1 MPSDAKKARDAAKKN
16 ATKSRGKARDTKAKV
31 DEEDGVG
38 TPVNEL
44 ENGVESVASENVD
57 DVVDAAAE
65 LLKRIELENAQAR
78 SVAGALA
85 SNPRSMDVKVESLTV
100 TFHGREIVVDTTLEI
115 NMGRRYGL
123 IGLNG
128 SGKSTLLQ
136 AIYNRELPLPD
147 HVDMYMVSR
156 EMPASNMTALQAV
169 VDVDKSQEKLM
180 DIYERLDEMDADK
193 AEMKAAN
200 LLHGLGFTKTMQM
213 KQCKDFSGG
222 WRMRIAL
229 ARALYLKP
237 SLLLLDEPTNHLD
250 LEACVW
256 LEEELKN
263 YKRALMIV
271 SHSQDFM
278 NGVCTNVIHLFQKK
292 LVYYGGNYDSFVKT
306 RLELLENQ
314 MKRYKWEQ
322 DQLQHM
328 KDYVARFGHGSA
340 KLARQAQSKE
350 KTMAK
355 MIAGGLTE
363 KAVDETVKQFYFFDA
378 GEIPPPVIMVQHV
391 SFRYNETTPWIY
403 RNLDF
408 GIDLDTRLALV
419 GPNGAGKSTLLK
431 LLCSDVMPTDGLI
444 RRHSHVKI
452 GRYHQFSHFILFL
465 LLHRSMTVMG
475 SDSSEPTKE
484 EDLNNNDK
492 KSLPDVAISAPSPDL
507 STGKELVSSA
517 TSVASTQPA
526 SDDSGL
532 PPYITPKLIG
542 SSSDINSARVE
553 AKVRATVVQFC
564 PVSSKPDVARVQL
577 VLCNISERPL
587 QFNIKCVGG
596 NSVTAF
602 PTGNGDIDARGQSR
616 LTLTWHRPP
625 EFAAW
630 SDTPNPKMLLVIKF
644 QGRKGEDSSPTTI
657 RLLGK
662 INMKFCKPDKP
673 PEEQLL
679 LDADTSEVATV
690 SNLRQ
695 RRQANAPASHIFL
708 KNSTLSPSWKQQ
720 FLCSE
725 YARLDCIC
733 TLCLLD
739 CILHECSYKHLH
751 EELPLEISALD
762 FMLQSFPE
770 VKEKEAMRRIVGR
783 YGITGREQVCPMKQ
797 LSDGQRCRV
806 SFAWLAWQQPHL
818 LLLDE
823 PTNHLDM
830 ESIDAL
836 AEAINC
842 YSGGMILVSHDF
854 RLVSQVADV
863 IWVCDKGQVTKW
875 EGDIFSYKDHLRKE
889 IEKETKDAVRE
900 R

>member
-452 GRYHQFSHFILFL
+452 GRYHQKHD
-465 LLHRSMTVMG
+465 T
-475 SDSSEPTKE
+475 
-484 EDLNNNDK
+484 
-492 KSLPDVAISAPSPDL
+492 ISAPSPDL

-690 SNLRQ
+690 SKRMPLPRTSSS
-695 RRQANAPASHIFL
+695 RTP
-708 KNSTLSPSWKQQ
+708 LSRPHGNNNFSALNMQD
-720 FLCSE
+720 L
-725 YARLDCIC
+725 I
-733 TLCLLD
+733 
-739 CILHECSYKHLH
+739 HLH

-889 IEKETKDAVRE
+889 IEKFITIHHGVRHESSRFVRNVTKSTTKRN
-900 R
+900 

>member
-16 ATKSRGKARDTKAKV
+16 ATKSRGKARDTKSKV
-31 DEEDGVG
+31 DEEDGCG

-44 ENGVESVASENVD
+44 ETGTTPVVSQNVD
-57 DVVDAAAE
+57 EVIDQAAE

-78 SVAGALA
+78 SVAGSLA

-100 TFHGREIVVDTTLEI
+100 TFHGLEIVVDTTLEI

-136 AIYNRELPLPD
+136 AIYNKELPLPG

-169 VDVDKSQEKLM
+169 VDVDSERKELDRKAEELASCDDEESQQTLM

-193 AEMKAAN
+193 AEVKAAN

-314 MKRYKWEQ
+314 AKRYKWEQ

-363 KAVDETVKQFYFFDA
+363 KAVDESVKQFYFFDA
-378 GEIPPPVIMVQHV
+378 GEIPPPVIMVQQV
-391 SFRYNETTPWIY
+391 SFRYNENTPWIY

-452 GRYHQFSHFILFL
+452 GRYHQ
-465 LLHRSMTVMG
+465 
-475 SDSSEPTKE
+475 
-484 EDLNNNDK
+484 
-492 KSLPDVAISAPSPDL
+492 
-507 STGKELVSSA
+507 
-517 TSVASTQPA
+517 
-526 SDDSGL
+526 
-532 PPYITPKLIG
+532 
-542 SSSDINSARVE
+542 
-553 AKVRATVVQFC
+553 
-564 PVSSKPDVARVQL
+564 
-577 VLCNISERPL
+577 
-587 QFNIKCVGG
+587 
-596 NSVTAF
+596 
-602 PTGNGDIDARGQSR
+602 
-616 LTLTWHRPP
+616 
-625 EFAAW
+625 
-630 SDTPNPKMLLVIKF
+630 
-644 QGRKGEDSSPTTI
+644 
-657 RLLGK
+657 
-662 INMKFCKPDKP
+662 
-673 PEEQLL
+673 
-679 LDADTSEVATV
+679 
-690 SNLRQ
+690 
-695 RRQANAPASHIFL
+695 
-708 KNSTLSPSWKQQ
+708 
-720 FLCSE
+720 
-725 YARLDCIC
+725 
-733 TLCLLD
+733 
-739 CILHECSYKHLH
+739 HLH
-751 EELPLEISALD
+751 EELPLDISALD

-854 RLVSQVADV
+854 RLVSQVAEV
-863 IWVCDKGQVTKW
+863 IWVCDKGTVTKW
-875 EGDIFSYKDHLRKE
+875 EGNIFSYKDHLRKE
-889 IEKETKDAVRE
+889 IDKDTKEFALRE